1 MQVNFNQD
9 NVCNPLNSL
18 GDPFKVLSIIIHY
31 CVCVNVW
38 WQEWQTYKSCNILP
52 ISSMKIDWK
61 AIAKHKR

>member
-18 GDPFKVLSIIIHY
+18 GDPFKLLSIIIHY
-31 CVCVNVW
+31 CVVA
-38 WQEWQTYKSCNILP
+38 EWQTHTYKSCNILP

-61 AIAKHKR
+61 AIA

>member
-18 GDPFKVLSIIIHY
+18 GDPFKLLSIIIHY

-38 WQEWQTYKSCNILP
+38 WQEWQTHTHIQKLQHPPHLIHEN
-52 ISSMKIDWK
+52 
-61 AIAKHKR
+61 